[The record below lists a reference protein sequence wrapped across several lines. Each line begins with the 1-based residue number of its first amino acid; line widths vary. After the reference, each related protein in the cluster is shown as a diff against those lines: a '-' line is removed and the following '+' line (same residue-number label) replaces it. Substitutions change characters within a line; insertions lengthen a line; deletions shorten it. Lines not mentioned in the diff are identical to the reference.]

1 MRRSALLVSL
11 LLCLSCRRPPP
22 PVPSAAILSSP
33 PPPPGPPPRYVFI
46 DGGAHLGETVEA
58 FEKSTLFSKHPWSIV
73 SFEPNPELVPQLPVR
88 PYLKVHEAALW
99 TKDEDLDFRFSEDMT
114 LGGSVVKTV
123 VKLPQMKTVKVHAI
137 DFSTWLASEYRKDD
151 VVYLKFDI
159 EGAEYPVLEK
169 MLKDGTMSLIDR
181 LYIEFHA
188 EQQAVAARAKPW
200 EIVDLKRRDNE
211 LVEAI
216 TSLKIPVSLHQNEEQ
231 QGQYFNFDP
240 EKYGQSW

>member
-1 MRRSALLVSL
+1 MKRHAPLVPL
-11 LLCLSCRRPPP
+11 LLLLSCRQPP
-22 PVPSAAILSSP
+22 PVPSAATASSP
-33 PPPPGPPPRYVFI
+33 APPPVPQPRYVFI

-88 PYLKVHEAALW
+88 PYLKVHEAAIW
-99 TKDEDLDFRFSEDMT
+99 TKDEELDFRFSEEMT
-114 LGGSVVKTV
+114 LGGSVVAAVIKQ
-123 VKLPQMKTVKVHAI
+123 PQMKTVKVHAI
-137 DFSTWLASEYRKDD
+137 DFSTWLASEYRNED

-169 MLKDGTMSLIDR
+169 MLKEGTMSLIDR

-188 EQQAVAARAKPW
+188 EQQAVAVKAKPW
-200 EIVDLKRRDNE
+200 VIVDLKKRDNE